1 MTALDP
7 DPPDQTT
14 MSDPTL
20 GERNTVAL
28 DAQWSAV
35 ARGYRNALI
44 LAAVLGAVAIG
55 ASFAVHEPAIGPFIC
70 VGLALGGYN
79 ARKLWADTTNLDPKG
94 DYPKGTVMKTSAAR
108 LGMITVFAVLVALV
122 YRQDGWAV
130 FVGLVIFQ
138 LVMMSLLIKPLR
150 RVVAP

>member
-1 MTALDP
+1 
-7 DPPDQTT
+7 
-14 MSDPTL
+14 MSDPTN
-20 GERNTVAL
+20 GERKTVAL

-44 LAAVLGAVAIG
+44 LAAVLGVASIG
-55 ASFAVHEPAIGPFIC
+55 VGFAVHAPYVGPFIC
-70 VGLALGGYN
+70 VGLVLGAYN
-79 ARKLWADTTNLDPKG
+79 ARKLWGETSTLNG
-94 DYPKGTVMKTSAAR
+94 DLQNARTAIMKTSLSR
-108 LGMITVFAVLVALV
+108 LGIITVFAVLVALV
-122 YRQDGWAV
+122 YRKDGWAV

>member
-1 MTALDP
+1 MS
-7 DPPDQTT
+7 DQTH
-14 MSDPTL
+14 

-44 LAAVLGAVAIG
+44 LAAVLGVIALG
-55 ASFAVHEPAIGPFIC
+55 AGFAAHQPWVGPFIC
-70 VGLALGGYN
+70 VGLILGGYN
-79 ARKLWADTTNLDPKG
+79 AKKLWGDTSNFSADMQNARTKI
-94 DYPKGTVMKTSAAR
+94 MKTSLSR
-108 LGMITVFAVLVALV
+108 LGIITVFAVLVALV

-150 RVVAP
+150 RVIAP